1 MSSLHTG
8 LTPQEHGVI
17 GYTMY
22 LRELGLI
29 GQMLRFTPMLGGRSL
44 FDTGLDRQNFLGGE
58 TIHERLGNEGLDSIV
73 YVPRYI
79 MDSGLSQVTYRGA
92 SWSLKT
98 ALLTC
103 W

>member
-1 MSSLHTG
+1 
-8 LTPQEHGVI
+8 
-17 GYTMY
+17 
-22 LRELGLI
+22 
-29 GQMLRFTPMLGGRSL
+29 MLGGRSL